1 METNWILNP
10 DGSLYHL
17 KLKPGDLAPIIL
29 SVGDPDRVQIIS
41 KYLDSIELYVKSREF
56 STVTGTISGK
66 RISILSTG
74 IGTDNIDIVMN
85 EVDALFNIDLK
96 TGKPKD
102 ELSQLTWIRLGTSGA
117 IQKNIPLDSILIT
130 DWSIGTDNLA
140 DYYDSTSLQTAHLAN
155 GMRYFLFRADQSL
168 INAFRHSDLIIGN
181 TLTAVGFYGP
191 QGRSNRIVKSNFLE
205 YLEALDLKGIGNIS
219 NIEMETSGIYGLSQL
234 FGYKALSIN
243 AILANRITGEFSK
256 NPEKTIERMIEIC
269 LEKISGF

>member
-1 METNWILNP
+1 METNWILHP

-29 SVGDPDRVQIIS
+29 SVGDPDRVRILS
-41 KYLDSIELYVKSREF
+41 RYLDLIELQVESREF
-56 STVTGTISGK
+56 FTVTGYLSGK

-102 ELSQLTWIRLGTSGA
+102 ELIKITWIRLGTSGA

-130 DWSIGTDNLA
+130 DWSLGTDNLA
-140 DYYDSTSLQTAHLAN
+140 DFYQPHTIPVAEMAN
-155 GMRYFLFRADQSL
+155 GIRYFLYRADPSL
-168 INAFRHSDLIIGN
+168 LNAFLHPDLIIGN

-191 QGRSNRIVKSNFLE
+191 QGRSNRMKQSNFLQQ
-205 YLEALDLKGIGNIS
+205 LEALDLIGIGKIS
-219 NIEMETSGIYGLSQL
+219 NLEMETSGIYGLSQL
-234 FGYKALSIN
+234 FGYQALSIN
-243 AILANRITGEFSK
+243 AILANRITGNFSK
-256 NPEKTIERMIEIC
+256 NPEKTIVRMIEIC
-269 LEKISGF
+269 LEKISAL

>member
-1 METNWILNP
+1 METNWILNS
-10 DGSLYHL
+10 DGSIYHL

-29 SVGDPDRVQIIS
+29 SVGDPDRVLIIS
-41 KYLDSIELYVKSREF
+41 KYLDSIELQVKSREF
-56 STVTGTISGK
+56 FTVTGYLAGK

-102 ELSQLTWIRLGTSGA
+102 QLSQVTWIRLGTSGA

-130 DWSIGTDNLA
+130 DWSIGSDNLA
-140 DYYDSTSLQTAHLAN
+140 DYYFSDTIPDFKMEN
-155 GMRYFLFRADQSL
+155 GIRYFLFRADQTFL
-168 INAFRHSDLIIGN
+168 NAFSHPDLILGN

-191 QGRSNRIVKSNFLE
+191 QGRSNRLIQSDYLKQLE
-205 YLEALDLKGIGNIS
+205 TLDLNGIGKIS
-219 NIEMETSGIYGLSQL
+219 NLEMETSGIYAMSQL
-234 FGYKALSIN
+234 FGFKAISIN
-243 AILANRITGEFSK
+243 AILANRITGKFSK